1 MDESAAI
8 AGSGNPLKSR
18 FESKIQGKN
27 ILKIRQ
33 SVCLFTLLLTPSYLC
48 LQKCPYKSGPYF
60 QIALWEPRSG
70 TLLIKIRAHEDAVN
84 EIQFYPVIS
93 SKSVPIIFSVGDNSC
108 RVWHPLRKR
117 SKQLQIIK
125 QHRLGLEV

>member
-1 MDESAAI
+1 MDKSAAV
-8 AGSGNPLKSR
+8 AGSGNPLKSC
-18 FESKIQGKN
+18 QGKN
-27 ILKIRQ
+27 ILKIHQ
-33 SVCLFTLLLTPSYLC
+33 YVCLFTLLLTPH
-48 LQKCPYKSGPYF
+48 PKSGPYF

-70 TLLIKIRAHEDAVN
+70 TLLIKLRAHEDAVN

>member
-1 MDESAAI
+1 M
-8 AGSGNPLKSR
+8 G
-18 FESKIQGKN
+18 FETNMSYH
-27 ILKIRQ
+27 
-33 SVCLFTLLLTPSYLC
+33 FYLC
-48 LQKCPYKSGPYF
+48 LEKCPYKSGPYF

-117 SKQLQIIK
+117 NKQLQIIK